1 MCWKRSSVNIMRAA
15 MAAFLVPY
23 CWSTTWGSGS
33 RQQSAPPQKQ
43 KSERFGS
50 SLDRLKWDQR
60 NSRATE
66 KEPKREA
73 KTDED
78 VLKLSALLVVVNAL
92 VTDGSGRPVSGLA
105 KDDFSIEE
113 DGRKQEV
120 AVFSR
125 GDQDAVPR
133 KIILIIDRSGSER
146 AYLESSLQA
155 AKKLVDDLHAQDQMA
170 IITDDVELVVS
181 FTADKARLQ
190 ASLDRL
196 GGPGT
201 TRGSGSAGGSRTAVF
216 HSRSLQFSAL
226 FAALRELVKDDG
238 SRHIIIFQSDGDEA
252 PTLRDQPDAGD
263 YIWNMPR
270 RNFGLADIMAA
281 AERSTAMIYAIIPSE
296 RLLGLSPEE
305 LQEHGRQMLDRM
317 ERARF
322 SSEREYQAYT
332 STHPMSDAK
341 VKLFAGRFAA
351 GQDAAHRVASLTGGW
366 SSYLERPDQAESIYS
381 DILSDINHRY
391 VLGYYPSDRS
401 PADTSPADTS
411 PADTPAEIRKGKNQ
425 PIRPRHLKVTV
436 KGHSEYGVRARDS
449 YLPPS

>member
-1 MCWKRSSVNIMRAA
+1 MCRRRSSVIIIVIIIQAA
-15 MAAFLVPY
+15 IIGAGIAGFLVPY
-23 CWSTTWGSGS
+23 CCATTSGGGPG
-33 RQQSAPPQKQ
+33 QQIAAVPQKQ

-60 NSRATE
+60 NNRAIE

-73 KTDED
+73 KADED
-78 VLKLSALLVVVNAL
+78 VVKLSSLLVVVNAL
-92 VTDGSGRPVSGLA
+92 VTDGGGRPVSGLA

-113 DGRKQEV
+113 DGRPQEV

-125 GDQDAVPR
+125 SDQDTVPR

-155 AKKLVDDLHAQDQMA
+155 AKKLVDDLRSQDQMA

-181 FTADKARLQ
+181 FTADKTRLKG
-190 ASLDRL
+190 SLDRL
-196 GGPGT
+196 GGQGT
-201 TRGSGSAGGSRTAVF
+201 GRGSGSAGGSRTAVF

-238 SRHIIIFQSDGDEA
+238 SRHIIILQSDGDEA

-263 YIWNMPR
+263 YVWNMPL
-270 RNFGLADIMAA
+270 RNFGLADIIAA
-281 AERSTAMIYAIIPSE
+281 AERSTAMIYTIIPSE

-305 LQEHGRQMLDRM
+305 LLEHGRQMLDRM

-322 SSEREYQAYT
+322 GSEREYQNYT
-332 STHPMSDAK
+332 STHPMSAAK

-351 GQDAAHRVASLTGGW
+351 GQDAARRFAELTGGW

-391 VLGYYPSDRS
+391 VLGYYPSDT
-401 PADTSPADTS
+401 PA
-411 PADTPAEIRKGKNQ
+411 ADTPAEIRKGKNV
-425 PIRPRHLKVTV
+425 PARPRHLKITV
-436 KGHSEYGVRARDS
+436 RSHPEYMVRARDS
-449 YLPPS
+449 YLPPG